1 MIEKSIV
8 FHKKV
13 APSRSNYKI
22 VYIDVAHRCN
32 MECANCYLPNRS
44 YPDVDTA
51 RLKEFI
57 DQFTMKTE
65 FRLIGGE
72 PTLHK
77 DLASIIA
84 HINAS
89 PLNHRVGLVT
99 NGLKLASKRYVKQLK
114 AAGLRYAYLS
124 MNGFDNDSVYQVL
137 DNMKCAKLKMKALEN
152 CLEQDIFVNIGFI
165 ITRGVNEF
173 LLEKM
178 YNYFTENKLS
188 VSFEFR
194 NIGNIGRNML
204 EDNHIENYDFQEIK
218 SLVFTQFNMSD
229 KNIIT
234 EDAYSIFCKNR
245 NFLIR
250 LNDWQSLP
258 SGFDTKTNELRGR
271 MTEDFHVAP
280 FLENILENEGFY

>member
-1 MIEKSIV
+1 MIEKTVV

-13 APSRSNYKI
+13 PPNKSNYKI
-22 VYIDVAHRCN
+22 VYIDIAHRCN

-57 DQFTMKTE
+57 DQFTIKTE

-77 DLASIIA
+77 DLADIIA
-84 HINAS
+84 HISSN

-114 AAGLRYAYLS
+114 LAGLRYAYLS
-124 MNGFDNDSVYQVL
+124 MNGFDNDDVYQTL
-137 DNMKCAKLKMKALEN
+137 DNMKCAKLKIKALEN
-152 CLEQDIFVNIGFI
+152 CLDQDIFVNIGFI
-165 ITRGVNEF
+165 ITRGVNES
-173 LLEKM
+173 LLKKM
-178 YNYFTENKLS
+178 HDYFIENKS
-188 VSFEFR
+188 AVSFEFR
-194 NIGNIGRNML
+194 NIGDIGRNML
-204 EDNHIENYDFQEIK
+204 EDNHIENYSLQEIK
-218 SLVFTQFNMSD
+218 SLVFENFNMSE

-234 EDAYSIFCKNR
+234 EDAYSVFCKNR

-258 SGFDTKTNELRGR
+258 SGFDQKTNELRGR
-271 MTEDFHVAP
+271 MTEDFYVAP
-280 FLENILENEGFY
+280 FLDHILENEGFY